1 MTAMSSDSIRNRFD
15 DDIPADMW
23 EECPQC
29 HQLLYSKELQQHL
42 WVCSKCDF
50 HFRLNAR
57 QRLDITV
64 DTGTFEEWDADLPL
78 CDPLEFP
85 RYRGKLE
92 DAQKKTGLQDA
103 VITGKA
109 ELAGMEV
116 AIGVMESG
124 FRGGS
129 MGWVV
134 GERITRLIERAA
146 EKKLPLII
154 VSASGGARME
164 ESLVSLMQMA
174 KTAGA
179 TAKLAEAGMPY
190 ISMLT
195 HPTYGGVMA
204 SYAFL
209 GDIIV
214 AEPGAA
220 MGFAGPRVI
229 EVTGMPMGE
238 GVQTAEYQRQHGML
252 DLVVPREEMRETLAT
267 FIAWSN
273 GDARGTSGGFDDD
286 LKALRSEPKERDE
299 TDEMDAWERV
309 QLARHPDR
317 PYSLDYI
324 EQFVDGFIELHG
336 DRRFGDDG
344 AIVSG
349 LGWIDGRPVAVI
361 GHQKGRQARERS
373 RRNFA
378 MAKPE
383 GYRKAMRIMR
393 IASQVGRPIVTL
405 IDTPGAHCLD
415 DAEARGISEAIAT
428 NQRDMFSLAVPVV
441 PVIIGEGGSGGA
453 IGIGVGD
460 RVLMLENSYYSVIA
474 PESCAAILWR
484 NRALKEEA
492 ADALRLTSDDALRL
506 GIIDGIVSEPEGGAH
521 EDPTAAADLLRRA
534 LVETLSTFDEID
546 WAGLPAM
553 RYDKFRRMGQPG
565 NVSNESNEGNVSD
578 EG

>member
-1 MTAMSSDSIRNRFD
+1 MTATRSESIRNRFD

-29 HQLLYSKELQQHL
+29 RQLLYAKELEQHL
-42 WVCSKCDF
+42 WVCSKCDY
-50 HFRLNAR
+50 HFRLSAR
-57 QRLDITV
+57 QRLQITV
-64 DTGTFEEWDADLPL
+64 DEDSFDEWDTDLPI

-85 RYRGKLE
+85 NYRSKIE
-92 DAQKKTGLQDA
+92 EARQKTGLQDA
-103 VITGKA
+103 VITGRA
-109 ELAGMEV
+109 ELAGMPV
-116 AIGVMESG
+116 AIGVMEPG

-146 EKKLPLII
+146 EQQLPVII

-179 TAKLAEAGMPY
+179 TAKLAAAGMPY
-190 ISMLT
+190 ISILT
-195 HPTYGGVMA
+195 DPTYGGVTA

-209 GDIIV
+209 GDIII

-229 EVTGMPMGE
+229 DVTGMPIGE
-238 GVQTAEYQRQHGML
+238 DVQTAEYQRQHGML
-252 DLVVPREEMRETLAT
+252 DMIVPRTQMRDTLAT
-267 FIAWSN
+267 LVAWSC
-273 GDARGTSGGFDDD
+273 GDLRAGSDDSED
-286 LKALRSEPKERDE
+286 AAEALRKEPEDAVAREE
-299 TDEMDAWERV
+299 TRAWHKVE
-309 QLARHPDR
+309 LARHPDR

-324 EQFVDGFIELHG
+324 EAFVEGFVELHG

-349 LGWIDGRPVAVI
+349 VGWIEGRPVAVI
-361 GHQKGRQARERS
+361 GHQKGRQARERA

-378 MAKPE
+378 MARPE

-393 IASQVGRPIVTL
+393 LADKLGRPIVTL

-415 DAEARGISEAIAT
+415 EAEARGISESIAS
-428 NQRDMFSLAVPVV
+428 NQRDMFSLKVPVV

-460 RVLMLENSYYSVIA
+460 RVLMMENSYYSVIA

-484 NRALKEEA
+484 NRSLKEQA
-492 ADALRLTSDDALRL
+492 ADALRLTADDALRR
-506 GIIDGIVSEPEGGAH
+506 GIIDGIVREPGEGAH
-521 EDPTAAADLLRRA
+521 SDKAAAAELLRASLR
-534 LVETLSTFDEID
+534 VTLAEFDEID
-546 WAGLPAM
+546 WQELPEL
-553 RYDKFRRMGQPG
+553 RYEKFRKMGAPPEC
-565 NVSNESNEGNVSD
+565 S
-578 EG
+578 

>member
-1 MTAMSSDSIRNRFD
+1 MSSDKIRNRFD

-29 HQLLYSKELQQHL
+29 HQLLYTKQLQQHL
-42 WVCSKCDF
+42 WVCSKCGF

-57 QRLDITV
+57 QRLEITI
-64 DTGTFEEWDADLPL
+64 DEGSFEEWDDDLPL

-85 RYRGKLE
+85 KYRGKLE
-92 DAQKKTGLQDA
+92 QAQKKTSLQDA

-109 ELAGMEV
+109 QLAGMDV

-146 EKKLPLII
+146 EEKLPLVI

-164 ESLVSLMQMA
+164 ESLVALMQMA

-209 GDIIV
+209 GDILI

-229 EVTGMPMGE
+229 EVTGMPIGE
-238 GVQTAEYQRQHGML
+238 GVQTAEYQREHGMI
-252 DLVVPREEMRETLAT
+252 DLVIPRGDMRETLAT
-267 FIAWSN
+267 IIAWST
-273 GDARGTSGGFDDD
+273 GDSGGTSGGFEDDEE
-286 LKALRSEPKERDE
+286 ALRTEPIEREAGRE
-299 TDEMDAWERV
+299 TDAWERV
-309 QLARHPDR
+309 ELARHPDR
-317 PYSLDYI
+317 PYTLDYI
-324 EQFVDGFIELHG
+324 ESFVTGFIELHG

-344 AIVSG
+344 AIVGG
-349 LGWIDGRPVAVI
+349 LGWIDDRPVMII

-383 GYRKAMRIMR
+383 GYRKAIRLMKL
-393 IASQVGRPIVTL
+393 ASQVGRPVVTL

-415 DAEARGISEAIAT
+415 EAEARGISEAIAS
-428 NQRDMFSLAVPVV
+428 NQREMFSLEVPVV
-441 PVIIGEGGSGGA
+441 PVVIGEGGSGGA

-506 GIIDGIVSEPEGGAH
+506 GIIDGIVNEPEGGAQT
-521 EDPTAAADLLRRA
+521 DPQAAADFLRQAIGR
-534 LVETLSTFDEID
+534 TLTELEEID
-546 WAGLPAM
+546 RSEFPRL
-553 RYDKFRRMGQPG
+553 RYEKFRKMGVPENCG
-565 NVSNESNEGNVSD
+565 
-578 EG
+578 

>member
-1 MTAMSSDSIRNRFD
+1 MSSDRIRSRFD

-29 HQLLYSKELQQHL
+29 HQLLYTKELRQNL
-42 WVCSKCDF
+42 WVCGKCGF
-50 HFRLNAR
+50 HFRLSAA
-57 QRLDITV
+57 QRLQITV
-64 DTGTFEEWDADLPL
+64 DDGSFEEWDTDLPL

-85 RYRGKLE
+85 KYRGKLE
-92 DAQKKTGLQDA
+92 EAREKTGMQDA

-109 ELAGMEV
+109 ALAGMDI

-146 EKKLPLII
+146 EEKLPLII
-154 VSASGGARME
+154 ISASGGARME
-164 ESLVSLMQMA
+164 ESLISLMQMA

-179 TAKLAEAGMPY
+179 TARFAKAGVPY
-190 ISMLT
+190 ISLLT
-195 HPTYGGVMA
+195 HPTYGGVTA

-209 GDIIV
+209 GDIII

-229 EVTGMPMGE
+229 EVTGMPIGD
-238 GVQTAEYQRQHGML
+238 GVQTAEYQREHGMI
-252 DLVVPREEMRETLAT
+252 DLVIPREEMRETLAT
-267 FIAWSN
+267 LIAWST
-273 GDARGTSGGFDDD
+273 GDARGASGGFDEADD
-286 LKALRSEPKERDE
+286 ALRTEPRPRDE
-299 TDEMDAWERV
+299 ADSVDAWNRV

-324 EQFVDGFIELHG
+324 EQVVDGFIELHG

-344 AIVSG
+344 AIVAG
-349 LGWIDGRPVAVI
+349 LGWIEDRPVAVI

-378 MAKPE
+378 MARPE

-393 IASQVGRPIVTL
+393 LANQVGRPIVTL

-415 DAEARGISEAIAT
+415 EAEARGISEAIAA
-428 NQRDMFSLAVPVV
+428 NQRDMFALTVPII

-484 NRALKEEA
+484 NRALNKEA

-506 GIIDGIVSEPEGGAH
+506 GVIDGIVSEPEGGAH
-521 EDPTAAADLLRRA
+521 TDPRAAADYLRRA
-534 LVETLSTFDEID
+534 LLLTLSELEELD
-546 WAGLPAM
+546 WNDLPDL
-553 RYDKFRRMGQPG
+553 RYEKFRTMGAP
-565 NVSNESNEGNVSD
+565 E
-578 EG
+578 

>member
-1 MTAMSSDSIRNRFD
+1 MSSDRIRNRFD

-29 HQLLYSKELQQHL
+29 HQLLYTKQLQQHL
-42 WVCSKCDF
+42 WVCGKCGF

-57 QRLDITV
+57 QRLEITV
-64 DTGTFEEWDADLPL
+64 DAGTFEEWDDDLPL

-85 RYRGKLE
+85 KYRGKLE
-92 DAQKKTGLQDA
+92 QAQEKTGLQDA

-109 ELAGMEV
+109 ELAGMDV
-116 AIGVMESG
+116 AIGVMEAG

-134 GERITRLIERAA
+134 GERVTRLIERAA
-146 EKKLPLII
+146 EEKLPLII

-229 EVTGMPMGE
+229 DVTGMPMAE
-238 GVQTAEYQRQHGML
+238 GVQTAEYQREHGMI
-252 DLVVPREEMRETLAT
+252 DLVIPREDMRETLAT
-267 FIAWSN
+267 IIAWST
-273 GDARGTSGGFDDD
+273 GDPGGTSGGFDDEAE
-286 LKALRSEPKERDE
+286 ALRTEPKRREE
-299 TDEMDAWERV
+299 GAPSEAWDRV
-309 QLARHPDR
+309 ELARHPDR
-317 PYSLDYI
+317 PYTLDYI
-324 EQFVDGFIELHG
+324 EGFVTGFIELHG

-344 AIVSG
+344 AIVAG
-349 LGWIDGRPVAVI
+349 LGWIDDRPVAVI

-378 MAKPE
+378 MARPE

-393 IASQVGRPIVTL
+393 LAGQVGRPIVTL
-405 IDTPGAHCLD
+405 IDTPGAHCLEE
-415 DAEARGISEAIAT
+415 AEARGISEAIAT
-428 NQRDMFSLAVPVV
+428 NQRDMFSLEVPIV

-484 NRALKEEA
+484 NRALMEEA
-492 ADALRLTSDDALRL
+492 ADALRLTADDALRL
-506 GIIDGIVSEPEGGAH
+506 GIIDGIVKEPEGGAH
-521 EDPTAAADLLRRA
+521 TDTKAAANLLRQA
-534 LVETLSTFDEID
+534 LGQALAELEEID
-546 WAGLPAM
+546 RAELPRL
-553 RYDKFRRMGQPG
+553 RYEKFRQMGTPENCG
-565 NVSNESNEGNVSD
+565 
-578 EG
+578 

>member
-1 MTAMSSDSIRNRFD
+1 LTAMSSDRARTRLS

-29 HQLLYSKELQQHL
+29 HQLLYAKELQQHL
-42 WVCSKCDF
+42 WVCNKCSH

-57 QRLDITV
+57 QRLQITV
-64 DTGTFEEWDADLPL
+64 DTGTFEEWDTDLPL
-78 CDPLEFP
+78 CDPLGFP
-85 RYRGKLE
+85 SYRDKLE
-92 DAQKKTGLQDA
+92 QAQEKTGMQDA
-103 VITGKA
+103 IVTGKA
-109 ELAGMEV
+109 QLAGMDV
-116 AIGVMESG
+116 AIGVMEPG

-134 GERITRLIERAA
+134 GERVTRLVERAA
-146 EKKLPLII
+146 EQGLPLII
-154 VSASGGARME
+154 ISASGGARME

-179 TAKLAEAGMPY
+179 CRKLAEAGLPY
-190 ISMLT
+190 ISILT

-209 GDIIV
+209 GDIII

-229 EVTGMPMGE
+229 DVTGMPMGE
-238 GVQTAEYQRQHGML
+238 GVQTAEFQRQHGMI
-252 DLVVPREEMRETLAT
+252 DLIIPREDMRQTLAT
-267 FIAWSN
+267 IVAWSTGDPRGAGAGLGEEN
-273 GDARGTSGGFDDD
+273 GS
-286 LKALRSEPKERDE
+286 LRAEPATREE
-299 TDEMDAWERV
+299 AAEVDAWHRV
-309 QLARHPDR
+309 ELARHPDR

-324 EQFVDGFIELHG
+324 EAFVDGFIELHG

-344 AIVSG
+344 AIVAG
-349 LGWIDGRPVAVI
+349 LGWIGDRPVGVI

-378 MAKPE
+378 MARPE

-393 IASQVGRPIVTL
+393 LANQIGRPIVTL

-428 NQRDMFSLAVPVV
+428 NQRDMFALTVPIV

-484 NRALKEEA
+484 NRALKEQA
-492 ADALRLTSDDALRL
+492 ADALKLTSDDALRL
-506 GIIDGIVSEPEGGAH
+506 GIIDGIVGEPDEGAH
-521 EDPTAAADLLRRA
+521 TDTKAAAELLRKA
-534 LVETLSTFDEID
+534 LGRTLAEFDEID
-546 WAGLPAM
+546 WQQLPDM
-553 RYDKFRRMGQPG
+553 RYEKFRKMGAPE
-565 NVSNESNEGNVSD
+565 NCPTPESGEA
-578 EG
+578 

>member
-1 MTAMSSDSIRNRFD
+1 
-15 DDIPADMW
+15 
-23 EECPQC
+23 
-29 HQLLYSKELQQHL
+29 
-42 WVCSKCDF
+42 
-50 HFRLNAR
+50 
-57 QRLDITV
+57 
-64 DTGTFEEWDADLPL
+64 
-78 CDPLEFP
+78 
-85 RYRGKLE
+85 
-92 DAQKKTGLQDA
+92 
-103 VITGKA
+103 
-109 ELAGMEV
+109 
-116 AIGVMESG
+116 
-124 FRGGS
+124 

-146 EKKLPLII
+146 EEKLPLII
-154 VSASGGARME
+154 ISASGGARME

-179 TAKLAEAGMPY
+179 TTKLAEAGMPY
-190 ISMLT
+190 ISILT

-209 GDIIV
+209 GDIII

-238 GVQTAEYQRQHGML
+238 GVQTAEYQREHGMI
-252 DLVVPREEMRETLAT
+252 DLVIPREDMRETLAT
-267 FIAWSN
+267 IVAWST
-273 GDARGTSGGFDDD
+273 GDPGGTSGGFDEDVS
-286 LKALRSEPKERDE
+286 ALRAEPKQREE
-299 TDEMDAWERV
+299 GAESDAWDKVE
-309 QLARHPDR
+309 LARNPDR
-317 PYSLDYI
+317 PYTLDYI
-324 EQFVDGFIELHG
+324 QEFVTGFIELHG

-344 AIVSG
+344 AIVAG
-349 LGWIDGRPVAVI
+349 LGWIDDRPVAVI

-393 IASQVGRPIVTL
+393 LAGQVGRPIVTL

-415 DAEARGISEAIAT
+415 EAEARGISEAIAA
-428 NQRDMFSLAVPVV
+428 NQRDMFSLEVPIV

-492 ADALRLTSDDALRL
+492 AEALRLTSDDALRL
-506 GIIDGIVSEPEGGAH
+506 GIIDGIVKEPEGGAH
-521 EDPTAAADLLRRA
+521 TDTKAAEDLLRRA
-534 LVETLSTFDEID
+534 LGQTLAELAEID
-546 WAGLPAM
+546 YLDLPGL
-553 RYDKFRRMGQPG
+553 RYEKFRKMGQP
-565 NVSNESNEGNVSD
+565 ESCG
-578 EG
+578 

>member
-1 MTAMSSDSIRNRFD
+1 MTEMSNDRIRSRNH

-29 HQLLYSKELQQHL
+29 HQLLYSKELKQHL
-42 WVCSKCDF
+42 WVCSKCSF

-57 QRLDITV
+57 QRLEVTV
-64 DTGTFEEWDADLPL
+64 DRDTFEEWDTDLPL
-78 CDPLEFP
+78 CDPLAFP
-85 RYRGKLE
+85 DYRSKLE
-92 DAQKKTGLQDA
+92 DAQRKTGMQDA
-103 VITGKA
+103 VVTGKA
-109 ELAGMEV
+109 QLAGMDV

-146 EKKLPLII
+146 EQRLPLII
-154 VSASGGARME
+154 ISASGGARME
-164 ESLVSLMQMA
+164 ESLVALMQMP

-179 TAKLAEAGMPY
+179 CRKLAEAGMPY
-190 ISMLT
+190 VSILT

-209 GDIIV
+209 GDIII

-229 EVTGMPMGE
+229 DVTGMPIGE
-238 GVQTAEYQRQHGML
+238 GVQTAEYQRQHGMI
-252 DLVVPREEMRETLAT
+252 DLIIPREDMRQTLAT
-267 FIAWSN
+267 IVAWSTVAPDAGAEPVDPQN
-273 GDARGTSGGFDDD
+273 GS
-286 LKALRSEPKERDE
+286 LRAEAHERKEGE
-299 TDEMDAWERV
+299 EAEAWHRV
-309 QLARHPDR
+309 ELARHPDR

-324 EQFVDGFIELHG
+324 ETFVEGFIELHG

-344 AIVSG
+344 AIVAG
-349 LGWIDGRPVAVI
+349 LGWISGRPVAVI

-378 MAKPE
+378 MARPE

-393 IASQVGRPIVTL
+393 LANQIGRPIVTL

-415 DAEARGISEAIAT
+415 DAEARGISEAIAA
-428 NQRDMFSLAVPVV
+428 NQRDMFALEV
-441 PVIIGEGGSGGA
+441 PVIPIVIGEGGSGGA

-460 RVLMLENSYYSVIA
+460 RLLMLENAYYSVIA

-484 NRALKEEA
+484 NRALKEQA
-492 ADALRLTSDDALRL
+492 ADAMRITADDALSL
-506 GIIDGIVSEPEGGAH
+506 GIIDGIVAEPEGGAH
-521 EDPTAAADLLRRA
+521 TDVKAAAELLRRA
-534 LVETLSTFDEID
+534 IDRTLADLDGVD
-546 WAGLPAM
+546 WKQLPEM
-553 RYDKFRRMGQPG
+553 RYEKFRAMGAPENCPAPG
-565 NVSNESNEGNVSD
+565 ACE
-578 EG
+578 

>member
-1 MTAMSSDSIRNRFD
+1 LTAAISSGEIRNRFD
-15 DDIPADMW
+15 DDIPEDMW

-29 HQLLYSKELQQHL
+29 HQLLYRKELQQNL
-42 WVCSKCDF
+42 WVCTKCGH
-50 HFRLNAR
+50 HFRLSAR
-57 QRLDITV
+57 QRLAITI
-64 DTGTFEEWDADLPL
+64 DADSFEEWDADLPT
-78 CDPLEFP
+78 CDPLQFP
-85 RYRGKLE
+85 NYRDKLE
-92 DAQKKTGLQDA
+92 QAQGKTGLQDA
-103 VITGKA
+103 VITGRA
-109 ELAGMEV
+109 QLAGMPI
-116 AIGVMESG
+116 AIGVMEAG

-146 EKKLPLII
+146 EEGLPVII

-179 TAKLAEAGMPY
+179 TQRLADAGMPY
-190 ISMLT
+190 ISVLT

-209 GDIIV
+209 GDVII

-229 EVTGMPMGE
+229 DVTGMPIGE

-252 DLVVPREEMRETLAT
+252 DLVVARPELKTTLAT
-267 FIAWSN
+267 IIAWCVGEAGPDEDAPAN
-273 GDARGTSGGFDDD
+273 GE
-286 LKALRSEPKERDE
+286 ALRTEPDHEAPKSE
-299 TDEMDAWERV
+299 TNAWHKVE
-309 QLARHPDR
+309 LARHPDR

-324 EQFVDGFIELHG
+324 GNIVAGFIELHG

-349 LGWIDGRPVAVI
+349 LGWIDGRPIAII

-378 MAKPE
+378 MARPE

-393 IASQVGRPIVTL
+393 FAEKVGRPIVTL

-415 DAEARGISEAIAT
+415 EAEARGISEAIAS
-428 NQRDMFSLAVPVV
+428 NQRDMFSLKVPIV

-460 RVLMLENSYYSVIA
+460 RVLMMENSYYSVIA

-484 NRALKEEA
+484 NRSLKEEA
-492 ADALRLTSDDALRL
+492 ADALRLTAEDALRL
-506 GIIDGIVSEPEGGAH
+506 GIIDGIIREPGEGAH
-521 EDPTAAADLLRRA
+521 SDPKQAAQYLRRA
-534 LVETLSTFDEID
+534 LNLVLNELSQID
-546 WAGLPAM
+546 RDQLPAL
-553 RYDKFRRMGQPG
+553 RYAKFREMGRPA
-565 NVSNESNEGNVSD
+565 ECE
-578 EG
+578 